1 MKSNTDIRTAALN
14 WWANQ
19 SEAFKALQFTQYKKE
34 TFTPANFHTE
44 LTGREI
50 EAIFTDLGLSE
61 RAIKESTHI
70 TWWKGL
76 NEEEQTK
83 LCQKH
88 FQGIPVESL
97 MERSIKVM
105 YHYENPQLPD
115 YLVWWNGLKGSQQN
129 AMIDKYPEL
138 FGTKNTENKME
149 KYMYAAEQKE
159 RVMKIFI
166 DKYKDSQMYD
176 GMIPANSSLIDF
188 IGDFDI
194 IASLV
199 MEGKLERRNCEGSAY
214 QLSKEEREKVFSAEN
229 PLTTET
235 TTNTVTGSEWY
246 VEYGLDQCAFI
257 KSGED
262 TFIASIESEDGKGI
276 TPEMEANA
284 NRIVNCVN
292 NFDSLV
298 SALKRIEKEGVK
310 VLEEWTKGKEIDFKT
325 ICGAMVEVAQS
336 VLNFKP

>member
-1 MKSNTDIRTAALN
+1 MKSNNSNTAVVWENELQALKN
-14 WWANQ
+14 ALTSFNLKGYEVWPNHNGFRSKTTFLLRDEEGNSITGSWNYDRLNHFILGYGKAFEKANNPQ
-19 SEAFKALQFTQYKKE
+19 
-34 TFTPANFHTE
+34 P
-44 LTGREI
+44 
-50 EAIFTDLGLSE
+50 
-61 RAIKESTHI
+61 KESTHI

-105 YHYENPQLPD
+105 FHY
-115 YLVWWNGLKGSQQN
+115 
-129 AMIDKYPEL
+129 
-138 FGTKNTENKME
+138 
-149 KYMYAAEQKE
+149 
-159 RVMKIFI
+159 
-166 DKYKDSQMYD
+166 
-176 GMIPANSSLIDF
+176 
-188 IGDFDI
+188 
-194 IASLV
+194 
-199 MEGKLERRNCEGSAY
+199 
-214 QLSKEEREKVFSAEN
+214 EN

-292 NFDSLV
+292 NHNALV
-298 SALKRIEKEGVK
+298 SALRDT
-310 VLEEWTKGKEIDFKT
+310 LEVIKNNCDWTKFNRQEEESTEAAK
-325 ICGAMVEVAQS
+325 Q
-336 VLNFKP
+336 VLNNIK

>member
-1 MKSNTDIRTAALN
+1 MKSNNPQL
-14 WWANQ
+14 
-19 SEAFKALQFTQYKKE
+19 
-34 TFTPANFHTE
+34 
-44 LTGREI
+44 
-50 EAIFTDLGLSE
+50 
-61 RAIKESTHI
+61 KESTHI

-76 NEEEQTK
+76 NEEEKYK
-83 LCQKH
+83 LCCKH
-88 FQGIPVESL
+88 FQGIPVDSL

-235 TTNTVTGSEWY
+235 TTNTVTGEVMKTHNLTMLAAMEFGY
-246 VEYGLDQCAFI
+246 RECEKGNNLDMAFI
-257 KSGED
+257 NFNK
-262 TFIASIESEDGKGI
+262 AL
-276 TPEMEANA
+276 
-284 NRIVNCVN
+284 N
-292 NFDSLV
+292 N
-298 SALKRIEKEGVK
+298 K
-310 VLEEWTKGKEIDFKT
+310 
-325 ICGAMVEVAQS
+325 
-336 VLNFKP
+336 

>member
-1 MKSNTDIRTAALN
+1 MESNNTDIAVNWFMALPFDERIAI
-14 WWANQ
+14 AN
-19 SEAFKALQFTQYKKE
+19 KYYPQYAE
-34 TFTPANFHTE
+34 DNTDLEDA
-44 LTGREI
+44 EI
-50 EAIFTDLGLSE
+50 EHIYFSE
-61 RAIKESTHI
+61 YPIMPDSQ

-105 YHYENPQLPD
+105 FHY
-115 YLVWWNGLKGSQQN
+115 
-129 AMIDKYPEL
+129 
-138 FGTKNTENKME
+138 
-149 KYMYAAEQKE
+149 
-159 RVMKIFI
+159 
-166 DKYKDSQMYD
+166 
-176 GMIPANSSLIDF
+176 
-188 IGDFDI
+188 
-194 IASLV
+194 
-199 MEGKLERRNCEGSAY
+199 
-214 QLSKEEREKVFSAEN
+214 EN

-298 SALKRIEKEGVK
+298 SALKDAQRELDILKGINKNEQVQEKLTNINQRLVDILTK
-310 VLEEWTKGKEIDFKT
+310 VNPNW
-325 ICGAMVEVAQS
+325 
-336 VLNFKP
+336 